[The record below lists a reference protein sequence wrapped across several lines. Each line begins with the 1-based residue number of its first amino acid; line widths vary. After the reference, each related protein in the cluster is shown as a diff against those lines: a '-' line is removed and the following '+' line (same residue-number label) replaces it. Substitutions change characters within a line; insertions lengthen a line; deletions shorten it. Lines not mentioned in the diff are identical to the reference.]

1 MKFEV
6 LNLSQNCQEGSYMRF
21 CRILM
26 ALGLRELIIL
36 EFMNWNRYRE
46 NLLQNIFLYVLLNI
60 FIQINYKRRN
70 N

>member
-1 MKFEV
+1 MEFEV

-26 ALGLRELIIL
+26 ALGLRGLIIL